1 MDYEFVSEFEPA
13 RVRLIRLNQQ
23 FELALSRKCAANLCE
38 VAILLQRGG
47 RRVPTW
53 LLRDFNSRILTDA
66 GDRSFDQLRNEQL
79 FDLREAT
86 RLKLIADKVV
96 PKTKSRLF
104 ASFIA
109 TTVCATPE
117 GLSHQAGISIK
128 TARVWLKKA
137 GKFEILQAFV
147 SRHEAFYLNFE
158 LMQLL
163 AEGHTAGGV
172 FRHAR
177 FVELQELRRR
187 RDWLEDSRIAAKF
200 PDYRR

>member
-13 RVRLIRLNQQ
+13 RLRLIRMKQQ
-23 FELALSRKCAANLCE
+23 FEMALSRKSGANLCE

-53 LLRDFNSRILTDA
+53 LLRNFKSKIHMDEIL
-66 GDRSFDQLRNEQL
+66 RPLDQLRNEQL

-86 RLKLIADKVV
+86 RLKLIVDKVV

-109 TTVCATPE
+109 TTICATPE
-117 GLSHQAGISIK
+117 GLSHHAGISIK

-137 GKFEILQAFV
+137 GQFAILQAFATP
-147 SRHEAFYLNFE
+147 HETFYLNFQ

-163 AEGHTAGGV
+163 IEGHSAGGLL
-172 FRHAR
+172 HQAR
-177 FVELQELRRR
+177 FAELEELRRR